1 MAVGTSLRCSP
12 LRASSLTRS
21 VADQPPHVCLN
32 FVHDFGDYY
41 ARFMAMLLL
50 YEARR
55 AHQRSR
61 VPSRCVPVTQEE

>member
-1 MAVGTSLRCSP
+1 M
-12 LRASSLTRS
+12 
-21 VADQPPHVCLN
+21 ADQPPHVCLN